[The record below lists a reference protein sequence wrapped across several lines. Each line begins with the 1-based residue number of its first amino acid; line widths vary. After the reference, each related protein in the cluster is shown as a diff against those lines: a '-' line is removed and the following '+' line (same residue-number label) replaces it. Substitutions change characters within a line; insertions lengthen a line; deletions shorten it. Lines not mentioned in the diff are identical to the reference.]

1 MDLPPAMSSPAL
13 TVQAVLGLPSVR
25 RGAPRVVAGRD
36 QLRRPIRWVHTG
48 EAKHVATLLKGD
60 ELLLITGMGIGRAA
74 ADQRTF
80 IRGLVERGVAGLIIE
95 LGAVFSSLPTALIKE
110 AEACE
115 LPLVELRREIPFVE
129 VTEEVHSVIVNRQLA
144 VLRRG
149 DDLHRSFNDLILQG
163 ASIPEI
169 LAVLARTIGNPVVL
183 HKANRGVA
191 YHAVYRTPSE
201 EVLTRYELLEPDL
214 QGGAD
219 AAESIARPVPAADHR
234 SWGFVAALAVDS
246 PIDDFDRV
254 AVEQAVAVI
263 ALALLRNHEEATL
276 LSRQRGNFLADVAA
290 SRVGAADAAARA
302 LALDFDHARGQL
314 VALAIAPAL
323 SGDDPSPYLDEK
335 DGGWAEVWACLRRE
349 LARTAMPAI
358 VGTRVAEG
366 DTLVVLGIRQA
377 GQRVTAIEQAVA
389 LVETAVSRCLGGAGR
404 AVVVAGPALPGWAA
418 LPASLRQV
426 AEILTTA
433 RRMPGRRW
441 HDATTPDLDRAL
453 WHLRDDHRI
462 REFADHVLAPV
473 LDHDLR
479 HVHKLMP
486 TLEALAANGWQQS
499 KTARA
504 LHLNRRSLY
513 PRIERL
519 QRLLGCDL
527 SDLDARLAIELALRM
542 RVRRVSRVPERPVA
556 QLSR

>member
-1 MDLPPAMSSPAL
+1 MDLLPAMSSPAL

-60 ELLLITGMGIGRAA
+60 ELLLITGMGIGRVA

-219 AAESIARPVPAADHR
+219 AAESIALPVPAADHR
-234 SWGFVAALAVDS
+234 SWGFLAALAVDS

-276 LSRQRGNFLADVAA
+276 L
-290 SRVGAADAAARA
+290 
-302 LALDFDHARGQL
+302 
-314 VALAIAPAL
+314 
-323 SGDDPSPYLDEK
+323 
-335 DGGWAEVWACLRRE
+335 
-349 LARTAMPAI
+349 
-358 VGTRVAEG
+358 
-366 DTLVVLGIRQA
+366 
-377 GQRVTAIEQAVA
+377 
-389 LVETAVSRCLGGAGR
+389 
-404 AVVVAGPALPGWAA
+404 
-418 LPASLRQV
+418 
-426 AEILTTA
+426 
-433 RRMPGRRW
+433 
-441 HDATTPDLDRAL
+441 
-453 WHLRDDHRI
+453 
-462 REFADHVLAPV
+462 
-473 LDHDLR
+473 
-479 HVHKLMP
+479 
-486 TLEALAANGWQQS
+486 
-499 KTARA
+499 
-504 LHLNRRSLY
+504 
-513 PRIERL
+513 
-519 QRLLGCDL
+519 
-527 SDLDARLAIELALRM
+527 
-542 RVRRVSRVPERPVA
+542 
-556 QLSR
+556 